1 MSARP
6 PRSHGW
12 PTRTSNCW
20 SDGRDCL
27 WPESETPQDT
37 VRELVES
44 HTDGGWQFLF
54 IGGNQDA
61 ALTAAEMGIDRDRS
75 LDMSHS
81 GEGAR
86 EAYPSTS
93 RNISE
98 ARQTGSVGGYDE
110 EDRRKQED
118 ADGS

>member
-1 MSARP
+1 
-6 PRSHGW
+6 
-12 PTRTSNCW
+12 
-20 SDGRDCL
+20 
-27 WPESETPQDT
+27 
-37 VRELVES
+37 
-44 HTDGGWQFLF
+44 
-54 IGGNQDA
+54 
-61 ALTAAEMGIDRDRS
+61 MGIDRDRS